1 MQYVV
6 IVKTDFIK
14 ELFISGGTLI
24 SKCGEVRRAVT
35 TTDAATK
42 KTFDSLSVSR
52 FGKSTPGTGC
62 AGISEAVTHVENRQR
77 YMP

>member
-14 ELFISGGTLI
+14 EFFISGGTSI
-24 SKCGEVRRAVT
+24 SKCGEVRQAVT

-42 KTFDSLSVSR
+42 KPVDLPVSR

-62 AGISEAVTHVENRQR
+62 IEQLGNSD
-77 YMP
+77 

>member
-1 MQYVV
+1 VQYVV

-14 ELFISGGTLI
+14 VFFNGGTLF
-24 SKCGEVRRAVT
+24 SKRGKVRRAVT

-42 KTFDSLSVSR
+42 KSFDLLPVSR

-62 AGISEAVTHVENRQR
+62 IEQLGNSD
-77 YMP
+77 